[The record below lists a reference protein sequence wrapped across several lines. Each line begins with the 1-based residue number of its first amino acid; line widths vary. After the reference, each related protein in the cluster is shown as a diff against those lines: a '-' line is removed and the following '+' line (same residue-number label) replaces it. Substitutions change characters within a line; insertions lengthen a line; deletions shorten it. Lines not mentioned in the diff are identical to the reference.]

1 MALKYTNNASTTLS
15 ANITT
20 SATSVTVADASDFPA
35 IGAGDYT
42 YITFATADATK
53 IEIVKVTGRSGDTF
67 TVVRAQDNTTAQA
80 FSSGDLCELRI
91 TAIIF
96 EDALDSIVQ
105 GISDRKDYTVG
116 TVASPYLG
124 STTVFPV
131 SYDVGF
137 IDVFLNG
144 AHLDPGDFTATN
156 SSSVTLSSAA
166 ASGDVISLIGWGTFR
181 LVNTALTDLNNVD
194 APSPTNGQALTYDT
208 STSKWVASTAYTHP
222 TGTGDKHVPD
232 DLGTQ
237 AGKLLTATSTRGAP
251 TWQLAPVS
259 LPSQSSPATVDKYLQ
274 SDGSSAS
281 WQTVPTIFPFYR
293 TGTVFD
299 SIAITNGE
307 FPFFL
312 ADGSA
317 DNIGVS

>member
-15 ANITT
+15 TGIST
-20 SATSVTVADASDFPA
+20 SATSVTVADASEFPV

-42 YITFATADATK
+42 YITLATADATK
-53 IEIVKVTGRSGDTF
+53 IEIVKVTLTVGATF
-67 TVVRAQDNTTAQA
+67 TIVRAQDNTTAQA

-96 EDALDSIVQ
+96 KDALDSIVQ

-116 TVASPYLG
+116 TAATPYLG

-131 SYDVGF
+131 AYDVGF

-166 ASGDVISLIGWGTFR
+166 ASGDVISLIGWGTFK
-181 LVNTALTDLNNVD
+181 LVNTALTDLNNVN
-194 APSPTNGQALTYDT
+194 AASPTNGQALTYDT

-222 TGTGDKHVPD
+222 TGDGNKHVPAD
-232 DLGTQ
+232 SGTST
-237 AGKLLTATSTRGAP
+237 GKLLTATSTAGSP
-251 TWQLAPVS
+251 TWQAAPVS
-259 LPSQSSPATVDKYLQ
+259 LPSQSATTVDKYLQ

-293 TGTVFD
+293 GDNSVD
-299 SIAITNGE
+299 NIAITNGE
-307 FPFFL
+307 FPFYL
-312 ADGSA
+312 ASGSA